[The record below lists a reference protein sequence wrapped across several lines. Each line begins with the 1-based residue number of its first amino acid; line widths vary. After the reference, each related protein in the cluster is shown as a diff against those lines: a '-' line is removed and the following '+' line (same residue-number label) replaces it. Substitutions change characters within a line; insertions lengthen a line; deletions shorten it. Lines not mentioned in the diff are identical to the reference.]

1 MTEQKPTCLSLL
13 LALALSACGS
23 SSAPATSDPAAAS
36 PPFMARPDPSLNL
49 PPCELLAGTIGLP
62 DLVSD
67 PLPLPDRGNGLAAGA
82 ASDAPAALPTVVVLR
97 NERQTYNRRYE
108 FALHDGRIWYRSH
121 AEVTGLHQ
129 PWAALA
135 MPACLAGHVIGIS
148 VDDDELAA
156 LRADGKVYG
165 MDHALKDPL
174 LFNWSS
180 RWGPPV
186 WTGLGRLVPP
196 DYLAWSWSV
205 ISPAEDQ
212 NWTDPAGNRTA
223 IGAGKVSHIWLLR
236 DGGSRYT
243 YLDPWLPDDESYE
256 MCGPLRGRFVG
267 INLSASGSSVATINA
282 AGDIWTRF
290 FDFDLAGTNELF
302 FNYSYEDQRG
312 LARPAIQLPT
322 FDWVRQ
328 PRVPGRITANLSVH
342 KTGVDMIHRILR
354 VEGLGPGGASG
365 YWERDVA
372 DPPQASWRFVA
383 TGEPLRGALLD
394 ARSAPLVASEDL
406 RFTHEPG
413 SDDENWMGE
422 LPDFNVYCSPAQL
435 TIRVAGD
442 PPLRLTLHST
452 DMIRQAA
459 RARGLDEQPR
469 RFSGAIEIPQALL
482 DRLDEQ
488 PTATRAFLERHLGN
502 RRITP
507 VKLSTTQDRILVEQT
522 GWVFLRR

>member
-1 MTEQKPTCLSLL
+1 MSLCLSLL
-13 LALALSACGS
+13 LALALCACGS
-23 SSAPATSDPAAAS
+23 SSAPAPGDPPAT
-36 PPFMARPDPSLNL
+36 PEPFMAQPDPSLSL

-67 PLPLPDRGNGLAAGA
+67 PLPLPDRGNGLAADA
-82 ASDAPAALPTVVVLR
+82 ASEAPAALPAMVALR

-108 FALHDGRIWYRSH
+108 FALHQGRIWYRSH
-121 AEVTGLHQ
+121 AEVTGIRQ

-186 WTGLGRLVPP
+186 WTGLGRLVPA
-196 DYLAWSWSV
+196 DFLAWSWSV
-205 ISPAEDQ
+205 ISPAEDK

-223 IGAGKVSHIWLLR
+223 VGAGKVSHIWLLR
-236 DGGSRYT
+236 EGGSRYT

-290 FDFDLAGTNELF
+290 YDFDLAGTNELF

-312 LARPAIQLPT
+312 LERHAIQLPG

-354 VEGLGPGGASG
+354 VEGLGPGGQAG
-365 YWERDVA
+365 YWQRDVA
-372 DPPQASWRFVA
+372 DPPQAGWHFVA
-383 TGEPLRGALLD
+383 TGEALRSPLLE
-394 ARSAPLVASEDL
+394 ARSAPLREPEDL
-406 RFTHEPG
+406 RFVHEADSG
-413 SDDENWMGE
+413 DEAWTGE
-422 LPDFNVYCSPAQL
+422 LPDFNVYCSPARL

-442 PPLRLTLHST
+442 PPVQLTLHST
-452 DMIRQAA
+452 DVIRQTA
-459 RARGLDEQPR
+459 RARGLDDQAR
-469 RFSGAIEIPQALL
+469 RFSGAIEIPPSLL
-482 DRLDEQ
+482 ERLNEQ
-488 PTATRAFLERHLGN
+488 PAATRDFLESHLGAQ
-502 RRITP
+502 RFTP
-507 VKLSTTQDRILVEQT
+507 VKLSATRDRIEVEET